1 MSYEV
6 LWRETCKVALPP
18 SNRLVRFILSTSD
31 TASRTIFIVS
41 YSQSLSSVPSS
52 LFLEGRKLLVG
63 LAPHILPNG
72 IGYVQATKTHRTED
86 SVCSSELGLFYEV
99 PHGTRNQEESDTG
112 NRAANSER
120 STYRLGTQ

>member
-18 SNRLVRFILSTSD
+18 SKRLVRFILSTSD
-31 TASRTIFIVS
+31 TVSRTICIVS
-41 YSQSLSSVPSS
+41 CSQSLSSVGSS
-52 LFLEGRKLLVG
+52 LSLEGRKLLVG
-63 LAPHILPNG
+63 LAPPILPNG
-72 IGYVQATKTHRTED
+72 IGCVQATKTHRTED
-86 SVCSSELGLFYEV
+86 SVRSSELGLFYEV
-99 PHGTRNQEESDTG
+99 PYGTRNQEESDTR